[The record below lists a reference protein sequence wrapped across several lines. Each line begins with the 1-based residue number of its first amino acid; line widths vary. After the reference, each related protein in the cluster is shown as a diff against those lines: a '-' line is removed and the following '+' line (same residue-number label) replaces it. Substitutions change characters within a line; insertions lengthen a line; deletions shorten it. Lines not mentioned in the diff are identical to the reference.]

1 MQNNR
6 VAVIGYGYWGKNLVR
21 NFFQLGA
28 LTAVCDEDT
37 SRQPII
43 AEHYPSVEFT
53 PDYYALL
60 QRDDIHA
67 VAIATPAATHY
78 DMVKRALQAG
88 KDVFVEKPLAMNVA
102 QGAELVQLARE
113 RKRIL
118 MVGHLLRYHPAVVR
132 LKQLIDSGAMGKLYY
147 LYSNRLNLGRFR
159 KEENILWSFAPHD
172 ISVMLYLLNEIP
184 ERVVAQGG
192 NFLHTHIADTTI
204 TALTFPSGVQA
215 HIFVSWLHPYKEHRL
230 VVVGSEGMAIFAD
243 TEPEHKL
250 RLLRRPVEWR
260 ERMPVPQLTEA
271 LPVPFEEVEP
281 LRVECQYFL
290 ECIETRQTPHTDG
303 EEALR
308 VLQVLEACQ
317 QSLNQNSYPISLKP
331 AQTPAYYAHETAVID
346 EPCEIGEGTRIWH
359 FSHVMPAA
367 KIGKNCNI
375 GQNVFIASGVVVG
388 NNVKIQNNVSLYTGA
403 VLEDDVFCG
412 PSMVFTNVIN
422 PRSHVSR
429 KAEYKPTLVKRGATL
444 GANCTVMCGTTIG
457 RYAFVG
463 AGAVVTRNVP
473 DYALVTGVPA
483 RITGWMCQC
492 GVRLQFIDKN
502 GEEYAHCPHCGM
514 HYRKEGETVQ
524 EVSQ

>member
-1 MQNNR
+1 LQNNR
-6 VAVIGYGYWGKNLVR
+6 VAVIGHGYWGKNLAR

-28 LTAVCDEDT
+28 LAAVCDEDT
-37 SRQPII
+37 SRQPVI
-43 AEHYPSVEFT
+43 AEQYPSVEFV

-78 DMVKRALQAG
+78 DMVKQALQAG
-88 KDVFVEKPLAMNVA
+88 KDVFVEKPLALNAA
-102 QGAELVQLARE
+102 QGTELVQLARE
-113 RKRIL
+113 QQRIL
-118 MVGHLLRYHPAVVR
+118 MVGHLLRYHPAVIR
-132 LKQLIDSGAMGKLYY
+132 LKQLIDSGALGKLYY

-159 KEENILWSFAPHD
+159 TEENILWSFAPHD

-184 ERVVAQGG
+184 DRVAAQGG
-192 NFLHTHIADTTI
+192 NFLHAQIADTTI
-204 TALTFPSGVQA
+204 TVLAFPSGVQA

-243 TEPEHKL
+243 TELEHKL
-250 RLLRRPVEWR
+250 RLLRQPVEWR
-260 ERMPVPQLTEA
+260 ERMPVPRLTEA
-271 LPVPFEEVEP
+271 QPVPFEEVEP
-281 LRVECQYFL
+281 LRVECQHFL
-290 ECIETRQTPHTDG
+290 ECIETRRTPHTDG

-317 QSLNQNSYPISLKP
+317 QSLNQNGYPVSLKS
-331 AQTPAYYAHETAVID
+331 AQPPAYYAHETAVID

-359 FSHVMPAA
+359 FSHVMPNA

-375 GQNVFIASGVVVG
+375 GQNVFIASGVIVG
-388 NNVKIQNNVSLYTGA
+388 NNVKIQNNVSLYTGV

-444 GANCTVMCGTTIG
+444 GANCTIVCGTTIG

-463 AGAVVTRNVP
+463 AGAVVTRDVP

-492 GVRLQFIDKN
+492 GVRLSFESKD
-502 GEEYAHCPHCGM
+502 GEEYAHCSFCGK
-514 HYRKEGETVQ
+514 HYHKVGEMVR
-524 EVSQ
+524 EVSE